1 VFVFHEVESET
12 KIASDEVKQVGWRQV
27 RQSPVDSGKEVR
39 LHS

>member
-1 VFVFHEVESET
+1 MFHEVESET

-27 RQSPVDSGKEVR
+27 RQSPVDYDKEVR